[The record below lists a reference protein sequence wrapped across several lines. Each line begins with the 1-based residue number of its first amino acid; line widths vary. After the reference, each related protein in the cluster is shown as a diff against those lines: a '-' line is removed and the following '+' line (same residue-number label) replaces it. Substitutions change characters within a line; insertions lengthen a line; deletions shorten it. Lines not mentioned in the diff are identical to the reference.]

1 MRKQR
6 RPVAVLLALSALMV
20 IAPVRSSFADTP
32 PPTKAAKEEAKPKPQ
47 PAQPTPA
54 ATDKT
59 PAPTTAD
66 KTKARKAAEARIA
79 RCRLHPEI
87 CVQ

>member
-1 MRKQR
+1 MRKQGR
-6 RPVAVLLALSALMV
+6 SVVVLLTLSSLMV
-20 IAPVRSSFADTP
+20 IAPVSSSLADTP
-32 PPTKAAKEEAKPKPQ
+32 PPAKDAKEKAKPKPQ
-47 PAQPTPA
+47 PAQPAPA

-59 PAPTTAD
+59 
-66 KTKARKAAEARIA
+66 KVNARKAAEARMA